1 METSKRYKQVNVFKI
16 LGMRFLYQRM
26 FPQTLSFRKLECGKI
41 STKENVDLLKR
52 ALSDLRFSDLRLS
65 DFWNLTPL

>member
-1 METSKRYKQVNVFKI
+1 
-16 LGMRFLYQRM
+16 M

-41 STKENVDLLKR
+41 NTKENVDLLKG

-65 DFWNLTPL
+65 DFWHLTPL